1 MIRFSRTK
9 MFEEYSEL
17 LLRDLTVGRP
27 AQQWTSP
34 SSESDL
40 IISYASFTDG
50 NQAIAQGRT
59 QMFPSVLESF

>member
-40 IISYASFTDG
+40 II
-50 NQAIAQGRT
+50 
-59 QMFPSVLESF
+59 